1 MLFLTM
7 GNKNIVFIPQ
17 LFFKKLFLSSFYC
30 YIKYDK
36 INDFVINLDDI
47 WKWLGFSQKIKAKEL
62 LQKNFI
68 IDKDYKCLLYL
79 QVKQTFMTIDEII
92 PDPKK
97 ILKKSHGGH
106 NKEIIMM
113 NRFYFTL

>member
-1 MLFLTM
+1 M
-7 GNKNIVFIPQ
+7 KN
-17 LFFKKLFLSSFYC
+17 
-30 YIKYDK
+30 
-36 INDFVINLDDI
+36 
-47 WKWLGFSQKIKAKEL
+47 
-62 LQKNFI
+62 
-68 IDKDYKCLLYL
+68 
-79 QVKQTFMTIDEII
+79 DEII